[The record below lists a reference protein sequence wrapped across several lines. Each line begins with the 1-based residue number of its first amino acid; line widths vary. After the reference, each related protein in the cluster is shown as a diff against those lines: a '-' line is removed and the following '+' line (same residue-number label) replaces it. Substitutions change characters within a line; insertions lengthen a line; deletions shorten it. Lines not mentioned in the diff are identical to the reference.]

1 MLITSKENAVNYIKF
16 FDGRCELYGIL
27 DVTIQDTIIHF
38 PFQVYDYS
46 IVISAEGMNTGGT
59 DFCEYFLQDGNQSLR
74 FLFTN
79 SKGSSVISTY
89 KGSWQLKG
97 RWK

>member
-1 MLITSKENAVNYIKF
+1 MFITSKENAVNYVKY

-27 DVTIQDTIIHF
+27 STTTGNATVIF
-38 PFQVYDYS
+38 PFIIYDYS
-46 IVISAEGMNTGGT
+46 VVVSAEGMSSAGI
-59 DFCEYFLQDGNQSLR
+59 DFCEYFLQDENQSLQ
-74 FLFTN
+74 FAFNN
-79 SKGSSVISTY
+79 SINAPPYPKY